1 MVPRSC
7 ARHPRTSVSGAR
19 VSFDRACVI
28 GAGSIGSLCAGHL
41 GQVAEVSV
49 LVRRPEHAA
58 ELNANGLRVSGKS
71 DFTSRVT
78 AATDPDELPVPELI
92 IIATKAMQVEEAAAA
107 ISGRYP
113 DAIVMTIQNGL
124 GTEDVVAAHGSWPI
138 VSSVTFMSGTKESDS
153 HVHYELD
160 TATWMGPFHASGT
173 SFETVKEI
181 GALFESVGLKVEVL
195 PDLRP
200 AQWSKLIFNAS
211 VNPVSALTDL
221 PHVQLFARRDRDSDL
236 GHLMFDLIE
245 EGKRVAAAAGVELFE
260 DPWEMNS
267 RAVQQGSTHDD
278 EYAHVPSMLA
288 DVRAGRRT
296 EIDFI
301 LGSLVREAHRL
312 GVAAPL
318 SEGLYRLVKARDR
331 SYDE

>member
-1 MVPRSC
+1 MSFE
-7 ARHPRTSVSGAR
+7 SV
-19 VSFDRACVI
+19 CVI

-41 GQVAEVSV
+41 GRITAVSV

-58 ELNANGLRVSGKS
+58 DLNRDGLRVSGKS
-71 DFTSRVT
+71 DFTADVL
-78 AATDPDELPVPELI
+78 AATDPDLLPEPELI
-92 IIATKAMQVEEAAAA
+92 VIATKAMHVEHAAGA
-107 ISGRYP
+107 IAGRFP
-113 DAIVMTIQNGL
+113 DAVVMTIQNGL
-124 GTEDVVAAHGSWPI
+124 GTEDVVARHGSWPI
-138 VSSVTFMSGTKESDS
+138 ISSVTFMSGTKESDT

-160 TATWMGPFHASGT
+160 TATWMGPYHQSGT
-173 SFETVKEI
+173 RLETVQQVGEMFAR
-181 GALFESVGLKVEVL
+181 GGLKVEVL

-211 VNPVSALTDL
+211 VNPVAALTDL
-221 PHVQLFARRDRDSDL
+221 PHVHLFARRQRDTDL

-267 RAVQQGSTHDD
+267 RAVEQGSTHDD

-288 DVRAGRRT
+288 DVRAGRST

-301 LGSLVREAHRL
+301 LGSLVREAERL
-312 GVAAPL
+312 EVPAPL
-318 SEGLYRLVKARDR
+318 SEALYRLVKARDR
-331 SYDE
+331 SYDV

>member
-1 MVPRSC
+1 VNFD
-7 ARHPRTSVSGAR
+7 SV
-19 VSFDRACVI
+19 CVI

-41 GQVAEVSV
+41 GQIAPVSV

-58 ELNANGLRVSGKS
+58 ALNEQGLRVSGKS
-71 DFTSRVT
+71 EFTSRVV
-78 AATDPDELPVPELI
+78 AAVDPGDLPEPALI
-92 IIATKAMQVEEAAAA
+92 LIATKAMEVEAAAGA
-107 ISGRYP
+107 IAGRFP
-113 DAIVMTIQNGL
+113 AAVVMTIQNGL
-124 GTEDVVAAHGSWPI
+124 GTEDVVAGHGAWPI
-138 VSSVTFMSGTKESDS
+138 VSSVTFMSGTKESDT

-160 TATWMGPFHASGT
+160 TATWMGPFHPSGT
-173 SFETVKEI
+173 SFETVQAI
-181 GALFESVGLKVEVL
+181 GELFVRGGLKVEVL

-211 VNPVSALTDL
+211 VNSVSALTDL
-221 PHVQLFARRDRDSDL
+221 PHVQLFARRERDSDL

-245 EGKRVAAAAGVELFE
+245 EGKRVAAAAGVEMFE

-296 EIDFI
+296 EVDFI
-301 LGSLVREAHRL
+301 LGSLVREARRL
-312 GVAAPL
+312 GVPAPL
-318 SEGLYRLVKARDR
+318 SEGIYRLVKARDG
-331 SYDE
+331 SYND

>member
-1 MVPRSC
+1 M
-7 ARHPRTSVSGAR
+7 
-19 VSFDRACVI
+19 SFDSVCVV

-41 GQVAEVSV
+41 GQVAQTSI
-49 LVRRPEHAA
+49 LVRRPQHAA
-58 ELNANGLRVSGKS
+58 DLNAHGLRVSGKS
-71 DFTSRVT
+71 DLTSEVV
-78 AATDPDELPVPELI
+78 AATDPAALPAPDLI
-92 IIATKAMQVEEAAAA
+92 IIATKAMQVEEAAKS
-107 ISGRYP
+107 ISGRFP
-113 DAIVMTIQNGL
+113 QAVVMTIQNGL
-124 GTEDVVAAHGSWPI
+124 GTEEVVAGYGSWPI
-138 VSSVTFMSGTKESDS
+138 VSSVTFMSGTKESDT

-160 TATWMGPFHASGT
+160 TATWMGPFHPSGT
-173 SFETVKEI
+173 TFETVQEI
-181 GALFESVGLKVEVL
+181 GELFAASGLNVEVL

-211 VNPVSALTDL
+211 VNPVSAVTDL
-221 PHVQLFARRDRDSDL
+221 AHVGLFARRERDSDL

-267 RAVQQGSTHDD
+267 RAVRQGSTHDD

-312 GVAAPL
+312 DVPVPL
-318 SEGLYRLVKARDR
+318 SEAMYRLVKARDR

>member
-1 MVPRSC
+1 M
-7 ARHPRTSVSGAR
+7 
-19 VSFDRACVI
+19 
-28 GAGSIGSLCAGHL
+28 
-41 GQVAEVSV
+41 SV

-58 ELNANGLRVSGKS
+58 ELNERGLRVSGKS
-71 DFTSRVT
+71 DFVT
-78 AATDPDELPVPELI
+78 PVAASTEPGELAPPDLVI
-92 IIATKAMQVEEAAAA
+92 VATKAMHVEDAARAIAGRFPAA
-107 ISGRYP
+107 T
-113 DAIVMTIQNGL
+113 VMTIQNGL
-124 GTEDVVAAHGSWPI
+124 GTEDVVASYGSWPI

-160 TATWMGPFHASGT
+160 TATWMGPYHPSGAS
-173 SFETVKEI
+173 FDTVRQI
-181 GALFESVGLKVEVL
+181 GDLFVAGGLEVEVL

-221 PHVQLFARRDRDSDL
+221 PHIQLFARRERDTDL

-260 DPWEMNS
+260 DPWEMNG

-278 EYAHVPSMLA
+278 EYAHIPSMLA

-301 LGSLVREAHRL
+301 LGSLVRQARRL
-312 GVAAPL
+312 DVPAPL
-318 SEGLYRLVKARDR
+318 SEALYRLVKGRDR
-331 SYDE
+331 SYDD